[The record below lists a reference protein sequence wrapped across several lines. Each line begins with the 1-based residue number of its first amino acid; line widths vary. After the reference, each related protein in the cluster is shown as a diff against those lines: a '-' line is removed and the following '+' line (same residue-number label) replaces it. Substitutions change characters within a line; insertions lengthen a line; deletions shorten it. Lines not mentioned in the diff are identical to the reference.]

1 MTKMNNDKPE
11 ASVYYTVKQVAARW
25 SSCER
30 SVRREIKAGNLVA
43 HRFGRLIRISDEDLT
58 VYERL
63 RRER

>member
-1 MTKMNNDKPE
+1 MSHRTKEQSETK
-11 ASVYYTVKQVAARW
+11 AYHTVKDVAARW
-25 SSCER
+25 DTCER

-43 HRFGRLIRISDEDLT
+43 HRFGRLIRISDEDLQ

>member
-1 MTKMNNDKPE
+1 MSKTNTDKPV
-11 ASVYYTVKQVAARW
+11 ASAYHTVKEVAARW

-30 SVRREIKAGNLVA
+30 SVRREIKAGNLVV
-43 HRFGRLIRISDEDLT
+43 HRFGRLIRISDQDLE

>member
-1 MTKMNNDKPE
+1 MTKTNNTKPE
-11 ASVYYTVKQVAARW
+11 TGVYYTVKEVAARW
-25 SSCER
+25 LSSER
-30 SVRREIKAGNLVA
+30 SVRRKIKAGNLVS

>member
-1 MTKMNNDKPE
+1 MTKMNNDRPE
-11 ASVYYTVKQVAARW
+11 ASAYHTVKEVAARW

-30 SVRREIKAGNLVA
+30 SVRREINAGNLVS

-63 RRER
+63 RRGQ